1 MKKILVVDDNV
12 VNLKVVDKILKTNED
27 YKPVLIPSG
36 KKALQFLEKNV
47 PDMILLDIL
56 MPEMDGFEVLKS
68 IKKVPAL
75 AEIPV
80 LFLTA
85 DEGADLRE
93 KIKAAGA
100 QGCLKKP
107 FDKDDLLNLVKQ
119 NLV

>member
-12 VNLKVVDKILKTNED
+12 VNLKVVDKILKVNED

-47 PDMILLDIL
+47 PDLILLDVL
-56 MPEMDGFEVLKS
+56 MPEMDGFEVLTAIRS
-68 IKKVPAL
+68 NPDLTDVA
-75 AEIPV
+75 V

-85 DEGADLRE
+85 EEDSALKE

-100 QGCLKKP
+100 QGCLLKP
-107 FDKDDLLNLVKQ
+107 FDKDDLLKLVAQ
-119 NLV
+119 HLA